1 MKRKIVACVC
11 LIAFLV
17 GCSWM
22 ADLLSV
28 PVHGSA
34 EVNGRKDQDIPPIK
48 KKLSQCRSRFS
59 PLFLSSLKSGKG
71 ILIENSFS

>member
-11 LIAFLV
+11 LIAFII

-28 PVHGSA
+28 PVHGSL
-34 EVNGRKDQDIPPIK
+34 EVKGRKDQDIPPTK
-48 KKLSQCRSRFS
+48 KKLSQCRRRF
-59 PLFLSSLKSGKG
+59 PPIFLSSLKSGKG
-71 ILIENSFS
+71 ILIDNLFS

>member
-11 LIAFLV
+11 LIAFVV

-28 PVHGSA
+28 PVHGSP
-34 EVNGRKDQDIPPIK
+34 EVKGRKEQDIPPTK
-48 KKLSQCRSRFS
+48 KKLSQCRRRFS
-59 PLFLSSLKSGKG
+59 PIFLSPLKSGKG
-71 ILIENSFS
+71 ILFENLFS